1 MHRCMPTS
9 QRWVYQGLWS
19 QWSPEMVESDSSGK
33 AGKRR
38 FTALL
43 HWTVFASI
51 GSFMSCRK
59 QPNSQSKHRTK
70 IWACACTRPCMEHS
84 KQGPV
89 RPSSLVPISPIFVR
103 AFWMQLLLL
112 LTIVRVLPGAPPMC

>member
-1 MHRCMPTS
+1 
-9 QRWVYQGLWS
+9 
-19 QWSPEMVESDSSGK
+19 MVESDSSGK

-89 RPSSLVPISPIFVR
+89 RSAATAYTANLFLAHCR
-103 AFWMQLLLL
+103 AHKLCRQQNH
-112 LTIVRVLPGAPPMC
+112 